1 MRNDPRNVSAD
12 GLNAPMADAVGVLR
26 DAILNASDVQRAY
39 AAAQKLAELASTLR
53 QIQ

>member
-1 MRNDPRNVSAD
+1 MNDPRTVSTE
-12 GLNAPMADAVGVLR
+12 GLNAPLADAVGVLR